1 MSLEFLQRPN
11 SDAAAVPVP
20 VASTPEPA
28 PVSVAPT
35 PEPQVNTTTAPIP
48 VSPTPAAS
56 TQESVTTQEPSP
68 SQEPD
73 IATEEPAPAPAPP
86 ATMSYASVAASG
98 PQQSD
103 EEVCCR
109 YLIYSS
115 RPPTNLRAHAVPEI
129 QHTDD
134 DVHELIDV
142 DSPHISSVP
151 SDFQSQE
158 IQTETQAERERLESE
173 AREKAQQAEK
183 EAEELKEK
191 AKQKA
196 QKAAEKAKANSDNP
210 VILGNTVAVVAL
222 GGLLGFG
229 AYRKYTAGE
238 LTWKVAGA
246 WAGIV
251 GIFALGD
258 YYASKFLFKKYPPKN

>member
-11 SDAAAVPVP
+11 SDAAPVP
-20 VASTPEPA
+20 VAS
-28 PVSVAPT
+28 S
-35 PEPQVNTTTAPIP
+35 PEPQVNTSTAPVP
-48 VSPTPAAS
+48 VPEPATAAS
-56 TQESVTTQEPSP
+56 IEEPVTASEPAP

-73 IATEEPAPAPAPP
+73 TATEVPAPEAP

-98 PQQSD
+98 PQQ
-103 EEVCCR
+103 
-109 YLIYSS
+109 
-115 RPPTNLRAHAVPEI
+115 RAHAVPEI

-134 DVHELIDV
+134 EVHELIDV

-173 AREKAQQAEK
+173 AREKAQQAKEVEEK
-183 EAEELKEK
+183 V
-191 AKQKA
+191 KQKA

-246 WAGIV
+246 WAGVV
-251 GIFALGD
+251 GVFALGD

>member
-11 SDAAAVPVP
+11 SDAAAAPVP
-20 VASTPEPA
+20 VASTPEPT
-28 PVSVAPT
+28 PVPVAST
-35 PEPQVNTTTAPIP
+35 EPQVNTTTAPIP
-48 VSPTPAAS
+48 IPEPEPTPAVS
-56 TQESVTTQEPSP
+56 TQEPVTTQEPSP

-73 IATEEPAPAPAPP
+73 VATEEPAPAPP

-98 PQQSD
+98 PQQS
-103 EEVCCR
+103 EE
-109 YLIYSS
+109 
-115 RPPTNLRAHAVPEI
+115 E
-129 QHTDD
+129 HTDD

-196 QKAAEKAKANSDNP
+196 QKAADKAKANSDNP

-251 GIFALGD
+251 GVFALGD

>member
-11 SDAAAVPVP
+11 SDASAAPVPVAPTPEPASVP
-20 VASTPEPA
+20 VASTQ
-28 PVSVAPT
+28 
-35 PEPQVNTTTAPIP
+35 PQVNTTTAPIP
-48 VSPTPAAS
+48 VPEPEPEPTPAAS
-56 TQESVTTQEPSP
+56 TQEPVTTQEPSP

-73 IATEEPAPAPAPP
+73 IAIEEPAPAPP

-103 EEVCCR
+103 EE
-109 YLIYSS
+109 
-115 RPPTNLRAHAVPEI
+115 
-129 QHTDD
+129 HTDD

-196 QKAAEKAKANSDNP
+196 QKAADKAKANSDNP

>member
-11 SDAAAVPVP
+11 SDEGAAPVP
-20 VASTPEPA
+20 VA
-28 PVSVAPT
+28 
-35 PEPQVNTTTAPIP
+35 EPQVNTTTAPIP
-48 VSPTPAAS
+48 VTEPTPAAS
-56 TQESVTTQEPSP
+56 VEEPVAIQEPNS

-73 IATEEPAPAPAPP
+73 VATEEPAPAPP
-86 ATMSYASVAASG
+86 ATMS
-98 PQQSD
+98 
-103 EEVCCR
+103 
-109 YLIYSS
+109 
-115 RPPTNLRAHAVPEI
+115 RAPAVPEI

-134 DVHELIDV
+134 EVHELVDV

-173 AREKAQQAEK
+173 AAEKAQQAK
-183 EAEELKEK
+183 EAAQEAEKKAEEVKEK

-196 QKAAEKAKANSDNP
+196 QKVTEKVKANSDNP
-210 VILGNTVAVVAL
+210 VVIGNTVAAVAL
-222 GGLLGFG
+222 GGLLSFG

-251 GIFALGD
+251 GVFALGD
-258 YYASKFLFKKYPPKN
+258 YYTSK

>member
-11 SDAAAVPVP
+11 SDAAAAPVP
-20 VASTPEPA
+20 VAS
-28 PVSVAPT
+28 T

-48 VSPTPAAS
+48 VPEPTPAAS
-56 TQESVTTQEPSP
+56 TQEPVTTQEPSP

-103 EEVCCR
+103 EE
-109 YLIYSS
+109 
-115 RPPTNLRAHAVPEI
+115 
-129 QHTDD
+129 HTDD

-173 AREKAQQAEK
+173 AREKAQQAEN
-183 EAEELKEK
+183 EAKELKEK

-196 QKAAEKAKANSDNP
+196 QKATEKAKANSDNP

-251 GIFALGD
+251 GVFALGD

>member
-1 MSLEFLQRPN
+1 VSE
-11 SDAAAVPVP
+11 
-20 VASTPEPA
+20 PE
-28 PVSVAPT
+28 
-35 PEPQVNTTTAPIP
+35 
-48 VSPTPAAS
+48 PTPAAT
-56 TQESVTTQEPSP
+56 TQESVTAQEPSP

-86 ATMSYASVAASG
+86 TTMSYASVAASG

-103 EEVCCR
+103 EEFW
-109 YLIYSS
+109 
-115 RPPTNLRAHAVPEI
+115 RAHAVPEI

-134 DVHELIDV
+134 EVHQLIDV

-158 IQTETQAERERLESE
+158 VQTETQAERERLEAE
-173 AREKAQQAEK
+173 AREKAK

-210 VILGNTVAVVAL
+210 VILGNTIAVVAL

-251 GIFALGD
+251 GVFALGD

>member
-11 SDAAAVPVP
+11 SDAGTAPVP
-20 VASTPEPA
+20 VDS
-28 PVSVAPT
+28 T
-35 PEPQVNTTTAPIP
+35 PEPQVDTTTAPIAVP
-48 VSPTPAAS
+48 EPTPAAS
-56 TQESVTTQEPSP
+56 TQETVTTQEPSP

-73 IATEEPAPAPAPP
+73 TATEEPAPAPAPAPP

-103 EEVCCR
+103 EE
-109 YLIYSS
+109 
-115 RPPTNLRAHAVPEI
+115 
-129 QHTDD
+129 HTDD
-134 DVHELIDV
+134 EVHELIDV

-173 AREKAQQAEK
+173 AREEAQKKAQQ
-183 EAEELKEK
+183 AEELKEK

-196 QKAAEKAKANSDNP
+196 QKATEKAKANSDNP
-210 VILGNTVAVVAL
+210 VVLGNTVAVVAL

-251 GIFALGD
+251 GVFALGD

>member
-11 SDAAAVPVP
+11 SDAAPVP
-20 VASTPEPA
+20 VASSPEPQINTSTAPVPVPEPA
-28 PVSVAPT
+28 T
-35 PEPQVNTTTAPIP
+35 
-48 VSPTPAAS
+48 AAS
-56 TQESVTTQEPSP
+56 IEEPVTTSEPAP
-68 SQEPD
+68 SQELD
-73 IATEEPAPAPAPP
+73 TATEVPAPEAP

-98 PQQSD
+98 PQQS
-103 EEVCCR
+103 EEESRQRCA
-109 YLIYSS
+109 SS
-115 RPPTNLRAHAVPEI
+115 TRAHAVPEI

-134 DVHELIDV
+134 EVHELIDV

-173 AREKAQQAEK
+173 AREKAQQAK
-183 EAEELKEK
+183 EAEEKV
-191 AKQKA
+191 KQKA

-246 WAGIV
+246 WAGVV
-251 GIFALGD
+251 GVFALGD

>member
-11 SDAAAVPVP
+11 SDAAPVP
-20 VASTPEPA
+20 VASSPEPQINTSTAPVPVPEPA
-28 PVSVAPT
+28 T
-35 PEPQVNTTTAPIP
+35 
-48 VSPTPAAS
+48 AAS
-56 TQESVTTQEPSP
+56 IEEPVTTSEPAP

-73 IATEEPAPAPAPP
+73 TATEVPAPEAP

-98 PQQSD
+98 PQQ
-103 EEVCCR
+103 
-109 YLIYSS
+109 
-115 RPPTNLRAHAVPEI
+115 RAHAVPEI

-134 DVHELIDV
+134 EVHELIDV

-173 AREKAQQAEK
+173 AREKAQQAKEVEEK
-183 EAEELKEK
+183 V
-191 AKQKA
+191 KQKA

-246 WAGIV
+246 WAGVV
-251 GIFALGD
+251 GVFALGD